1 MDAIPRAALPAPVP
15 ARQVSRVGTRHRKR
29 RHMVYLEI
37 TLKVRAERSPAAV
50 DVYNRY
56 RTPFLQTVTGAKSK
70 QLLVRDDDVQVLH
83 GFDTEANAQAYLKT
97 SLFERDI
104 VSALGPLL
112 DAAPDLRVY
121 VVA

>member
-1 MDAIPRAALPAPVP
+1 
-15 ARQVSRVGTRHRKR
+15 
-29 RHMVYLEI
+29 MVYLEI
-37 TLKVRAERSPAAV
+37 TLKVRAERRPAAV

-56 RTPFLQTVTGAKSK
+56 RAPFLETVTGAKSK

-83 GFDTEANAQAYLKT
+83 GFDTEAHAQAYLKT
-97 SLFERDI
+97 PLFERDI